1 MFILDDLL
9 LLPFRGV
16 HWIAR
21 EIDDAAQQEKANE
34 AQAITTE
41 LSELYKEL
49 ESGGITEA
57 DFDAREKKLLDR
69 LEEIEERT
77 TRIES
82 GNAEAQED
90 SMGAVRGRH
99 RKDVNA

>member
-1 MFILDDLL
+1 MFILDDILL
-9 LLPFRGV
+9 FPLRGI

-21 EIDDAAQQEKANE
+21 EIDDAAQQERENE

-41 LSELYKEL
+41 LSELYKRL
-49 ESGGITEA
+49 ESGGLTEA

-82 GNAEAQED
+82 DEAEEED
-90 SMGAVRGRH
+90 TMDMAGRMH
-99 RKDVNA
+99 RKAVNA

>member
-1 MFILDDLL
+1 MFILDDILL
-9 LLPFRGV
+9 FPFRGI

-21 EIDDAAQQEKANE
+21 EIDAAAQKEMANE
-34 AQAITTE
+34 AHTITSE

-49 ESGGITEA
+49 DSGGVTEA

-77 TRIES
+77 ARIES
-82 GNAEAQED
+82 AETQDEED
-90 SMGAVRGRH
+90 SMRAAGGRH
-99 RKDVNA
+99 RKAASA

>member
-1 MFILDDLL
+1 
-9 LLPFRGV
+9 
-16 HWIAR
+16 
-21 EIDDAAQQEKANE
+21 
-34 AQAITTE
+34 
-41 LSELYKEL
+41 L

-57 DFDAREKKLLDR
+57 DFDAREKTLLDR